1 VAAAGKI
8 LPTMFF
14 TEVILM
20 QFVAVTD
27 TSGNLPTR
35 TAKEYDLKMIPF
47 AYYIDGE
54 RFTCLD
60 TESFDGDAFY
70 AMLKTTEVKTT
81 QINPQEY
88 ADFFE
93 PYLSDGKDVIYV
105 AMSSGISGSCQSA
118 MIGAEMLRETYPD
131 RCIEVVDTRG
141 ASLGEGLV
149 AVAAAK
155 MRDEGLSACEAA
167 KRLRMLSERMF
178 NVFTVND
185 LMFLRRGGRLSNLS
199 AIVGTV
205 LGIKPILKGGEDGQI
220 SAFDTVRSR
229 KRSIKALASQ
239 YEQYVVDAEHQTI
252 GIAHA
257 ACREDAEMLIGLINA
272 SAHPPKEIMLVDYE
286 PVTGSHVGPGALALF
301 FESCEG
307 VRAVKGLDVIPDKV
321 KAFFE
326 AARDKITLPKQPAK
340 GAAHV

>member
-1 VAAAGKI
+1 
-8 LPTMFF
+8 
-14 TEVILM
+14 M
-20 QFVAVTD
+20 QFIAVTD
-27 TSGNLPTR
+27 TSGNLPTPL
-35 TAKEYDLKMIPF
+35 AKEYDLKMIPF
-47 AYYIDGE
+47 AYFIDGE

-70 AMLKTTEVKTT
+70 ALLKNTEVKTT
-81 QINPQEY
+81 QINPAEY

-93 PYLSDGKDVIYV
+93 PFLKDGKDVIYV

-118 MIGAEMLRETYPD
+118 SIGAQMLLERYPD
-131 RCIEVVDTRG
+131 RTIEVVDTRG

-155 MRDEGLSACEAA
+155 MRDEDLSAQEAA

-229 KRSIKALASQ
+229 KRSVKALASQ
-239 YEQYVVDAEHQTI
+239 YEKYVVNAGEQTI

-257 ACREDAEMLIGLINA
+257 ACREDAEMLIDLIKNGE
-272 SAHPPKEIMLVDYE
+272 HPPKDILLVDYE
-286 PVTGSHVGPGALALF
+286 PVTGAHVGPGAVALF

-307 VRAVKGLDVIPDKV
+307 VRAVKGLDVIPEKV
-321 KAFFE
+321 REFFE
-326 AARDKITLPKQPAK
+326 SARERISAPKQPVHK
-340 GAAHV
+340 PAHI

>member
-1 VAAAGKI
+1 
-8 LPTMFF
+8 
-14 TEVILM
+14 M
-20 QFVAVTD
+20 QFIAVTD

-35 TAKEYDLKMIPF
+35 TAQEFDLKMIPF
-47 AYYIDGE
+47 AYFIDGE

-60 TESFDGDAFY
+60 TDAFDGEAFY
-70 AMLKTTEVKTT
+70 SLLKNTEVKTT

-93 PYLSDGKDVIYV
+93 PFLKDGKDVVYI

-118 MIGAEMLRETYPD
+118 TIGAEMLKDRYPD
-131 RCIEVVDTRG
+131 RAVEVVDTRG

-149 AVAAAK
+149 AVEAARL
-155 MRDEGLSACEAA
+155 RDEGLSAEEAA

-199 AIVGTV
+199 AVVGTV

-229 KRSIKALASQ
+229 RRSIKALASQ
-239 YEQYVVDAEHQTI
+239 YEQYVVDAERQTI

-257 ACREDAEMLIGLINA
+257 ACREDAELLIELIKGGE
-272 SAHPPKEIMLVDYE
+272 HPPKEILLVDYE

-321 KAFFE
+321 KEFF
-326 AARDKITLPKQPAK
+326 ASARERITAPKQPIHTP
-340 GAAHV
+340 AHV

>member
-1 VAAAGKI
+1 
-8 LPTMFF
+8 
-14 TEVILM
+14 M
-20 QFVAVTD
+20 QFITATD

-35 TAKEYDLKMIPF
+35 TAREHDIRMIPF

-54 RFTCLD
+54 RFTCTD
-60 TESFDGDAFY
+60 TDAFDGDAFY
-70 AMLKTTEVKTT
+70 AMLNTTEVKTS
-81 QINPQEY
+81 QINPTEF

-93 PYLSDGKDVIYV
+93 PFLKDGLDVVYV

-118 MIGAEMLRETYPD
+118 VIGAEMLLERYPD
-131 RCIEVVDTRG
+131 RVIEVVDTRG
-141 ASLGEGLV
+141 ASLGEGLI
-149 AVAAAK
+149 ALAAAK
-155 MRDEGLSACEAA
+155 MRDEGLSAVEAA

-199 AIVGTV
+199 AIFGTV
-205 LGIKPILKGGEDGQI
+205 LGIKPILKGGEDGRI

-229 KRSIKALASQ
+229 KRSVKALASQ
-239 YEQYVVDAEHQTI
+239 YEQYVVGAESQTI

-257 ACREDAEMLIGLINA
+257 ACREDAEMLAGLIKGG
-272 SAHPPKEIMLVDYE
+272 AHPPKEILLVDYE

-326 AARDKITLPKQPAK
+326 STRSKITLPKAPVQGP
-340 GAAHV
+340 AHV

>member
-1 VAAAGKI
+1 
-8 LPTMFF
+8 
-14 TEVILM
+14 M

-27 TSGNLPTR
+27 TSGNLPTHVAR
-35 TAKEYDLKMIPF
+35 EHDLMMIPF
-47 AYYIDGE
+47 AYFIGGE

-60 TESFDGDAFY
+60 TASFDGDAFY
-70 AMLKTTEVKTT
+70 ALLKNTEVKTT
-81 QINPQEY
+81 QINPAEY

-93 PYLSDGKDVIYV
+93 PFLKDGRDVVYV

-118 MIGAEMLRETYPD
+118 LLGAALLKERYPD
-131 RCIEVVDTRG
+131 RTIEVVDTLG

-149 AVAAAK
+149 AIEAARL
-155 MRDEGLSACEAA
+155 RDEGLSAQEAA
-167 KRLRMLSERMF
+167 KRLRLLSERMF

-205 LGIKPILKGGEDGQI
+205 LGIKPILKGGEDGRI

-229 KRSIKALASQ
+229 RRSIKALAAQ
-239 YEQYVVDAEHQTI
+239 YEQYVVEPERQTI

-257 ACREDAEMLIGLINA
+257 ACREDAELLIRLIKDGE
-272 SAHPPKEIMLVDYE
+272 HPPKEILLVDYE

-307 VRAVKGLDVIPDKV
+307 VRAVKGLDTIPARLRGLLEEAHAKI
-321 KAFFE
+321 
-326 AARDKITLPKQPAK
+326 AARKATVQTI
-340 GAAHV
+340 VRV

>member
-1 VAAAGKI
+1 
-8 LPTMFF
+8 
-14 TEVILM
+14 M
-20 QFVAVTD
+20 QFVAITD

-35 TAKEYDLKMIPF
+35 MAREHDIRMIPF

-70 AMLKTTEVKTT
+70 ASLKTTEVRTS

-93 PYLSDGKDVIYV
+93 PVLKDGRDIVYV

-118 MIGAEMLRETYPD
+118 MIGADMLKERYPD
-131 RCIEVVDTRG
+131 RVIEVVDTRG

-155 MRDEGLSACEAA
+155 LRDEDLSAAEAA
-167 KRLRMLSERMF
+167 KRLRLLSERMF

-185 LMFLRRGGRLSNLS
+185 LLFLRRGGRLSNLS

-229 KRSIKALASQ
+229 RRSIRALAAQ
-239 YEQYVVDAEHQTI
+239 YEQYVVNAETQTI

-257 ACREDAEMLIGLINA
+257 ACREDAEMLVELIRGG
-272 SAHPPKEIMLVDYE
+272 AHPPKEILLVDYE

-326 AARDKITLPKQPAK
+326 NAREKIALPKQPVQDP
-340 GAAHV
+340 AHV

>member
-1 VAAAGKI
+1 
-8 LPTMFF
+8 
-14 TEVILM
+14 M
-20 QFVAVTD
+20 QFIAVTD

-35 TAKEYDLKMIPF
+35 MAKEYDLRMIPF
-47 AYYIDGE
+47 AYFIDGE

-60 TESFDGDAFY
+60 TDAFDGDAFY
-70 AMLKTTEVKTT
+70 SMLKNTEVKTT
-81 QINPQEY
+81 QINPAEY

-93 PYLSDGKDVIYV
+93 PFLKDGKDVVYV

-118 MIGAEMLRETYPD
+118 TIGAEMLSGRYPD
-131 RCIEVVDTRG
+131 RVIEIVDTRG

-149 AVAAAK
+149 AIEAANL
-155 MRDEGLSACEAA
+155 RDKGLGAAEAA
-167 KRLRMLSERMF
+167 KQLRQYSERMF

-185 LMFLRRGGRLSNLS
+185 LLFLSRGGRLSNLS

-205 LGIKPILKGGEDGQI
+205 LGIKPMLKGGEDGRI

-229 KRSIKALASQ
+229 RRSIKALASQ
-239 YEQYVVDAEHQTI
+239 YEKYVVDANRQTI

-257 ACREDAEMLIGLINA
+257 ACREDAEELIRLIKEGEN
-272 SAHPPKEIMLVDYE
+272 PPKDILLVDYE

-307 VRAVKGLDVIPDKV
+307 KNKY
-321 KAFFE
+321 KE
-326 AARDKITLPKQPAK
+326 S
-340 GAAHV
+340 

>member
-1 VAAAGKI
+1 
-8 LPTMFF
+8 MR
-14 TEVILM
+14 
-20 QFVAVTD
+20 FVAVTD
-27 TSGNLPTR
+27 TSGNLPTHV
-35 TAKEYDLKMIPF
+35 ANEHGLKTIPF

-60 TESFDGDAFY
+60 TASFDGDAFY
-70 AMLKTTEVKTT
+70 AMLKNTEVKTS
-81 QINPQEY
+81 QINPAEY

-93 PYLSDGKDVIYV
+93 PFLKDGRDVVYV

-118 MIGAEMLRETYPD
+118 ILGAELLKERYPD
-131 RCIEVVDTRG
+131 RTIEVVDTRG

-149 AVAAAK
+149 AIEAARL
-155 MRDEGLSACEAA
+155 RDEGLSAREAA
-167 KRLRMLSERMF
+167 NRLRTLSERMF

-205 LGIKPILKGGEDGQI
+205 LGIKPILKGGEDGRI

-229 KRSIKALASQ
+229 RRSIKALAAQ
-239 YEQYVVDAEHQTI
+239 YEQYVVEPERQTV

-257 ACREDAEMLIGLINA
+257 ACREDAELLISMIREG
-272 SAHPPKEIMLVDYE
+272 AHPPREILLVDYE

-307 VRAVKGLDVIPDKV
+307 VRAVRGLDTIPEKLRSLI
-321 KAFFE
+321 E
-326 AARDKITLPKQPAK
+326 TARAKIAPRKTPV
-340 GAAHV
+340 HTIVRV

>member
-1 VAAAGKI
+1 MK
-8 LPTMFF
+8 FY
-14 TEVILM
+14 
-20 QFVAVTD
+20 AVTD
-27 TSGNLPTR
+27 TSGNLPTAA
-35 TAKEYDLKMIPF
+35 AKNAGLRMIPF

-70 AMLKTTEVKTT
+70 TLLKTTEVKTS

-93 PYLSDGKDVIYV
+93 PLLREGKDVVYV

-118 MIGAEMLRETYPD
+118 MLGAAMLSERYPD
-131 RCIEVVDTRG
+131 RVIEVVDTRG

-149 AVAAAK
+149 ALAAARL
-155 MRDEGLSACEAA
+155 RDEDMTASEAA
-167 KRLRMLSERMF
+167 EQLRQLSERMF

-199 AIVGTV
+199 AIVGTM

-229 KRSIKALASQ
+229 KRSVKALASQ
-239 YEQYVVDAEHQTI
+239 YEKYVVDADRQTI

-257 ACREDAEMLIGLINA
+257 ACREDAEELIRLIKECEN
-272 SAHPPKEIMLVDYE
+272 PPKEILLVDYE

-307 VRAVKGLDVIPDKV
+307 VRSVKGLDSSPE
-321 KAFFE
+321 KAKALLE
-326 AARDKITLPKQPAK
+326 KARAKIKPRRAASAGTVNA
-340 GAAHV
+340 

>member
-1 VAAAGKI
+1 
-8 LPTMFF
+8 
-14 TEVILM
+14 M
-20 QFVAVTD
+20 QFYAVTD
-27 TSGNLPTR
+27 TSGNLPT
-35 TAKEYDLKMIPF
+35 ASVKEHDLRMIPF

-70 AMLKTTEVKTT
+70 ALLKTTDVKTS

-93 PYLSDGKDVIYV
+93 PLVREGKDVVYV

-118 MIGAEMLRETYPD
+118 KLGAELLSEQYPD
-131 RCIEVVDTRG
+131 RVIEIVDTRG

-149 AVAAAK
+149 ALEAARL
-155 MRDEGLSACEAA
+155 RDADLSAAEAA
-167 KRLRMLSERMF
+167 ERLRQLSERMF

-239 YEQYVVDAEHQTI
+239 YEKYVVDADRQTI

-257 ACREDAEMLIGLINA
+257 ACREDAEELIRLIKEGEN
-272 SAHPPKEIMLVDYE
+272 PPKDILLVDYE

-307 VRAVKGLDVIPDKV
+307 VRSVKGLDSIPE
-321 KAFFE
+321 KAKALLE
-326 AARDKITLPKQPAK
+326 KAKARIKSRRSAATDAINAEF
-340 GAAHV
+340 

>member
-1 VAAAGKI
+1 
-8 LPTMFF
+8 
-14 TEVILM
+14 M

-131 RCIEVVDTRG
+131 RCVEVVDTRG
-141 ASLGEGLV
+141 ASLGEGLI

-326 AARDKITLPKQPAK
+326 AARNKITLPKQPAK

>member
-1 VAAAGKI
+1 
-8 LPTMFF
+8 MQ
-14 TEVILM
+14 
-20 QFVAVTD
+20 QFVTVTD
-27 TSGNLPTR
+27 TSGNLPTPLVR
-35 TAKEYDLKMIPF
+35 ERDIKMIPF
-47 AYYIDGE
+47 SYFIGEE

-60 TESFDGDAFY
+60 TEAFDGDAFY
-70 AMLKTTEVKTT
+70 ALLKNTEVKTT

-93 PYLSDGKDVIYV
+93 PFLQSGKDVVYI

-118 MIGAEMLRETYPD
+118 TIGAEMLKERYPD
-131 RCIEVVDTRG
+131 RTIEVVDTRG

-149 AVAAAK
+149 AVEAARL
-155 MRDEGLSACEAA
+155 RDEELSAEEAA

-199 AIVGTV
+199 AVVGTV
-205 LGIKPILKGGEDGQI
+205 LGIKPIIKGGEDGQI

-229 KRSIKALASQ
+229 KRSIKALALQ
-239 YEQYVVDAEHQTI
+239 YEQYVVDAERQTI

-257 ACREDAEMLIGLINA
+257 ACREDAELLVELIKGGE
-272 SAHPPKEIMLVDYE
+272 HPPKEILLVDYE
-286 PVTGSHVGPGALALF
+286 PVTGAHVGPGALALF

-307 VRAVKGLDVIPDKV
+307 VRSVKGLDVIPDALKNLLT
-321 KAFFE
+321 E
-326 AARDKITLPKQPAK
+326 ARSRVPRIQKNPQNCADF
-340 GAAHV
+340 

>member
-1 VAAAGKI
+1 
-8 LPTMFF
+8 
-14 TEVILM
+14 M
-20 QFVAVTD
+20 QFIAVTD
-27 TSGNLPTR
+27 TSGNLPTPL
-35 TAKEYDLKMIPF
+35 AKNYELKMIPF
-47 AYYIDGE
+47 AYYIEGE

-60 TESFDGDAFY
+60 TEAFDGDSFY
-70 AMLKTTEVKTT
+70 SLLKTTEVKTS

-93 PYLSDGKDVIYV
+93 PFLKDGKDVVYV

-118 MIGAEMLRETYPD
+118 SIGAEMLKEAYPD
-131 RCIEVVDTRG
+131 RVIEIVDTRG

-149 AVAAAK
+149 AVEAARL
-155 MRDEGLSACEAA
+155 RDRWLSAEEAA
-167 KRLRMLSERMF
+167 KRLRVHSERMF

-239 YEQYVVDAEHQTI
+239 YEKYVVNAENQTI

-257 ACREDAEMLIGLINA
+257 ACREDAEELIRQIKA
-272 SAHPPKEIMLVDYE
+272 SANPPKDILLVDYE
-286 PVTGSHVGPGALALF
+286 PVTGAHVGPGALALF

-307 VRAVKGLDVIPDKV
+307 VRAVKGLDVIPERA
-321 KAFFE
+321 KAFLE
-326 AARDKITLPKQPAK
+326 AARAKITRKP
-340 GAAHV
+340 GATADPVRNN

>member
-1 VAAAGKI
+1 
-8 LPTMFF
+8 
-14 TEVILM
+14 M
-20 QFVAVTD
+20 QFIAVTD
-27 TSGNLPTR
+27 TSGNLPTPLV
-35 TAKEYDLKMIPF
+35 KEYDLKMIPF
-47 AYYIDGE
+47 AYFIDGE

-70 AMLKTTEVKTT
+70 ALLKNTEVKTT
-81 QINPQEY
+81 QINPAEY

-93 PYLSDGKDVIYV
+93 PFLKEGKDVIYV

-118 MIGAEMLRETYPD
+118 SIGAQMLLERYPD
-131 RCIEVVDTRG
+131 RTIEVIDTRG

-155 MRDEGLSACEAA
+155 LRDEGLSTQEAA

-185 LMFLRRGGRLSNLS
+185 LLFLRRGGRLSNLS

-229 KRSIKALASQ
+229 KRSVKALASQ
-239 YEQYVVDAEHQTI
+239 YEKYVVNAGEQTI

-257 ACREDAEMLIGLINA
+257 ACREDAEMLIDLIKNGE
-272 SAHPPKEIMLVDYE
+272 HPPKDILLVDYE
-286 PVTGSHVGPGALALF
+286 PVTGAHVGPGALALF

-307 VRAVKGLDVIPDKV
+307 VRAVKGLDVIPEKV
-321 KAFFE
+321 REFFE
-326 AARDKITLPKQPAK
+326 SARERIAAPKQPVQK
-340 GAAHV
+340 PAHI

>member
-1 VAAAGKI
+1 
-8 LPTMFF
+8 
-14 TEVILM
+14 M

-27 TSGNLPTR
+27 TSGNLPTHVAR
-35 TAKEYDLKMIPF
+35 EHDLMMIPF
-47 AYYIDGE
+47 AYFIEGE

-60 TESFDGDAFY
+60 TASFDGDAFY
-70 AMLKTTEVKTT
+70 ALLKNTEVKTT
-81 QINPQEY
+81 QINPAEY

-93 PYLSDGKDVIYV
+93 PFLKDGRDVVYV

-118 MIGAEMLRETYPD
+118 LLGAALLKERYPD
-131 RCIEVVDTRG
+131 RTIEVVDTLG

-149 AVAAAK
+149 AIEAARL
-155 MRDEGLSACEAA
+155 RDEGLSAQEAA
-167 KRLRMLSERMF
+167 KRLRLLSERMF

-205 LGIKPILKGGEDGQI
+205 LGIKPILKGGEDGRI

-229 KRSIKALASQ
+229 RRSIKALAAQ
-239 YEQYVVDAEHQTI
+239 YEQYVVEPERQTI

-257 ACREDAEMLIGLINA
+257 ACREDAELLIQLIKDGE
-272 SAHPPKEIMLVDYE
+272 HPPKEILLVDYE

-301 FESCEG
+301 FESCAG
-307 VRAVKGLDVIPDKV
+307 VRAVKGLDTIPARLRGLLGEARAKI
-321 KAFFE
+321 
-326 AARDKITLPKQPAK
+326 AARKATVQTI
-340 GAAHV
+340 VRV

>member
-1 VAAAGKI
+1 
-8 LPTMFF
+8 
-14 TEVILM
+14 M
-20 QFVAVTD
+20 QFIAATD

-35 TAKEYDLKMIPF
+35 TAQEYDIRMIPF

-70 AMLKTTEVKTT
+70 ALLKTTEVKTS

-93 PYLSDGKDVIYV
+93 PFLKDGKDIVYV

-118 MIGAEMLRETYPD
+118 MIGAEMLKERYPD
-131 RCIEVVDTRG
+131 RVIEVVDTRG

-155 MRDEGLSACEAA
+155 LRDEGLSAAEAA
-167 KRLRMLSERMF
+167 KRLRQLSERMF

-185 LMFLRRGGRLSNLS
+185 LLFLRRGGRLSNLS
-199 AIVGTV
+199 AIAGTV
-205 LGIKPILKGGEDGQI
+205 LGIKPILKGGTDGQI
-220 SAFDTVRSR
+220 SSFALAHSR
-229 KRSIKALASQ
+229 KRSVKALAAL
-239 YEQYVVDAEHQTI
+239 YEKHVVDPETQTV

-257 ACREDAEMLIGLINA
+257 ACREDAELLIRLINESGKA
-272 SAHPPKEIMLVDYE
+272 PKEILLVDYE

-301 FESCEG
+301 FESYEG
-307 VRAVKGLDVIPDKV
+307 IRAINGLEWSPNGQSESVSPRPRPVRAV
-321 KAFFE
+321 
-326 AARDKITLPKQPAK
+326 R
-340 GAAHV
+340 GA

>member
-1 VAAAGKI
+1 
-8 LPTMFF
+8 
-14 TEVILM
+14 M
-20 QFVAVTD
+20 QFIAVTD

-35 TAKEYDLKMIPF
+35 TAKELDIRMIPF

-60 TESFDGDAFY
+60 TDSFDGDAFY
-70 AMLKTTEVKTT
+70 AMLKTTEVKTS

-93 PYLSDGKDVIYV
+93 PYLKDGKDVVYV

-118 MIGAEMLRETYPD
+118 SIGAEMLLERYPD
-131 RCIEVVDTRG
+131 RVIEVVDTRG

-149 AVAAAK
+149 AIAAAK
-155 MRDEGLSACEAA
+155 LRDEGLSAVEAA
-167 KRLRMLSERMF
+167 KRLNALSERMF

-205 LGIKPILKGGEDGQI
+205 LGIKPILKGGEDGRI

-257 ACREDAEMLIGLINA
+257 ACREDAEQLIELINTG
-272 SAHPPKEIMLVDYE
+272 AHPPKDILLVDYE

-307 VRAVKGLDVIPDKV
+307 VRAVKGLDVIPDQV

-326 AARDKITLPKQPAK
+326 AAREKITLPKQRVQGP
-340 GAAHV
+340 AHV

>member
-1 VAAAGKI
+1 
-8 LPTMFF
+8 
-14 TEVILM
+14 M

-27 TSGNLPTR
+27 TSGNLPTHVAR
-35 TAKEYDLKMIPF
+35 EHDLMMIPF
-47 AYYIDGE
+47 AYFIKGE

-60 TESFDGDAFY
+60 TASFDGDAFY
-70 AMLKTTEVKTT
+70 ALLKNTEVKTT
-81 QINPQEY
+81 QINPAEY

-93 PYLSDGKDVIYV
+93 PFLKDGRDVVYV

-118 MIGAEMLRETYPD
+118 LLGAALLKERYPD
-131 RCIEVVDTRG
+131 RTIEVVDTLG

-149 AVAAAK
+149 AIEAARL
-155 MRDEGLSACEAA
+155 RDEGLSAQEAA
-167 KRLRMLSERMF
+167 KRLRLLSERTF

-229 KRSIKALASQ
+229 KRSVKALASQ
-239 YEQYVVDAEHQTI
+239 YEKYVVNAGEQTI

-257 ACREDAEMLIGLINA
+257 ACREDAEMLIDLIKNGE
-272 SAHPPKEIMLVDYE
+272 HPPKDILLVDYE
-286 PVTGSHVGPGALALF
+286 PVTGAHVGPGAVALF

-307 VRAVKGLDVIPDKV
+307 VRAVKGLDVIPEKV
-321 KAFFE
+321 REFFE
-326 AARDKITLPKQPAK
+326 SARERISAPKQPVHK
-340 GAAHV
+340 PAHI

>member
-1 VAAAGKI
+1 
-8 LPTMFF
+8 
-14 TEVILM
+14 M

-155 MRDEGLSACEAA
+155 MRDEGLSASESA

-239 YEQYVVDAEHQTI
+239 YEQYVVDAENQAI

-326 AARDKITLPKQPAK
+326 AARNKITLPKQPAK

>member
-1 VAAAGKI
+1 
-8 LPTMFF
+8 
-14 TEVILM
+14 M
-20 QFVAVTD
+20 QFIAVTD
-27 TSGNLPTR
+27 TSGNLPTPL
-35 TAKEYDLKMIPF
+35 AKEYDLKMIPF
-47 AYYIDGE
+47 AYFIDGE

-70 AMLKTTEVKTT
+70 ALLKNTEVKTT
-81 QINPQEY
+81 QINPAEY

-93 PYLSDGKDVIYV
+93 PFLKDGKDVIYV

-118 MIGAEMLRETYPD
+118 SIGAQMLLERYPD
-131 RCIEVVDTRG
+131 RTIEVVDTRG

-149 AVAAAK
+149 AIAAAK
-155 MRDEGLSACEAA
+155 LRDEDLSAQEAA

-229 KRSIKALASQ
+229 KRSVKALASQ
-239 YEQYVVDAEHQTI
+239 YEKYVVNAGEQTI

-257 ACREDAEMLIGLINA
+257 ACREDAEMLIDLIKNGE
-272 SAHPPKEIMLVDYE
+272 HPPKDILLVDYE
-286 PVTGSHVGPGALALF
+286 PVTGAHVGPGALALF

-307 VRAVKGLDVIPDKV
+307 VRAVKGLDVIPEKV
-321 KAFFE
+321 REFFE
-326 AARDKITLPKQPAK
+326 SARERIAAPKQPVHK
-340 GAAHV
+340 PAHI

>member
-1 VAAAGKI
+1 
-8 LPTMFF
+8 
-14 TEVILM
+14 M

-27 TSGNLPTR
+27 TSGNLPTPL
-35 TAKEYDLKMIPF
+35 AKAHDLKMIPF
-47 AYYIDGE
+47 SYFIDGE

-70 AMLKTTEVKTT
+70 ALLKDTEVKTT
-81 QINPQEY
+81 QINPAEY
-88 ADFFE
+88 TEFFE
-93 PYLSDGKDVIYV
+93 PFLKDGKDVIYV

-118 MIGAEMLRETYPD
+118 SIGAEMLKEQYPD
-131 RCIEVVDTRG
+131 RVIEVIDTRG

-149 AVAAAK
+149 AVEAARL
-155 MRDEGLSACEAA
+155 RDRGFSAQEAA
-167 KRLRMLSERMF
+167 KRLRLLSERMF

-185 LMFLRRGGRLSNLS
+185 LLFLRRGGRLSNLS

-229 KRSIKALASQ
+229 KRSVKALAQQ
-239 YEQYVVDAEHQTI
+239 YEQYVVNAEDQTI

-257 ACREDAEMLIGLINA
+257 ACREDAELLMQLIKDG
-272 SAHPPKEIMLVDYE
+272 AHPPKEILLVDYE

-307 VRAVKGLDVIPDKV
+307 VRSVKGLDVIPDKV
-321 KAFFE
+321 REFFD
-326 AARDKITLPKQPAK
+326 AAREKIAVRKPLNDPA
-340 GAAHV
+340 HI

>member
-1 VAAAGKI
+1 
-8 LPTMFF
+8 
-14 TEVILM
+14 M
-20 QFVAVTD
+20 QFIAVTD
-27 TSGNLPTR
+27 TSGNLPTPL
-35 TAKEYDLKMIPF
+35 AKEYDLKMIPF
-47 AYYIDGE
+47 AYFIDGE

-70 AMLKTTEVKTT
+70 ALLKNTEVKTT
-81 QINPQEY
+81 QINPAEY

-93 PYLSDGKDVIYV
+93 PFLKDGKDVIYV

-118 MIGAEMLRETYPD
+118 SIGAQMLLERYPD
-131 RCIEVVDTRG
+131 RTIEVVDTRG

-155 MRDEGLSACEAA
+155 MRDEDLSAQEAA

-229 KRSIKALASQ
+229 KRSVKALASQ
-239 YEQYVVDAEHQTI
+239 YEKYVVNAGEQTI

-257 ACREDAEMLIGLINA
+257 ACREDAEMLIDLIKNGE
-272 SAHPPKEIMLVDYE
+272 HPPKDILLVDYE
-286 PVTGSHVGPGALALF
+286 PVTGAHVGPGALPLF

-307 VRAVKGLDVIPDKV
+307 VRAVKGLDVIPEKV
-321 KAFFE
+321 REFFE
-326 AARDKITLPKQPAK
+326 SARERISAPKQPVHK
-340 GAAHV
+340 PAHI